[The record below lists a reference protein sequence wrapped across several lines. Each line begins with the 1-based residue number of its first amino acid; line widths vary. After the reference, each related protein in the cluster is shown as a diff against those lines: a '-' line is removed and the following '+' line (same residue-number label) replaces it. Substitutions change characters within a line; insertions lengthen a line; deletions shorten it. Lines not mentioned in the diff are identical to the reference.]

1 MKGTKLCGLLPVN
14 FFRSRVQD
22 FKLEILAGTVD
33 GGRKLARYRG
43 PVCRLC
49 RREGM
54 KLFLKGERCYKPSCP
69 IEKRGTQPPGQ
80 HGRNV
85 RRAKLIGYGEQLR
98 EKQRV
103 KRIYGMLERQFRLY
117 FERAVRM
124 KGVTGENLLAL
135 LERRLDNVVYR
146 LGYATS
152 RPQARQ
158 LVSHG
163 HIQVNGRKVDIP
175 SFQVKVGD
183 EVTVTEGSRSN
194 IHIQSAFQ
202 TASGRGRPGW
212 LEIASADDMRGR
224 VTALPRREDIGQN
237 INEQL
242 IVELYSK

>member
-1 MKGTKLCGLLPVN
+1 
-14 FFRSRVQD
+14 
-22 FKLEILAGTVD
+22 
-33 GGRKLARYRG
+33 
-43 PVCRLC
+43 
-49 RREGM
+49 M

-98 EKQRV
+98 EKQKV

-117 FERAVRM
+117 FERAVRT
-124 KGVTGENLLAL
+124 KGVAGENLLAL

-146 LGYATS
+146 LGYAMS

-163 HIQVNGRKVDIP
+163 HILVNGRKVDIP

-183 EVTVTEGSRSN
+183 EVTIREGSRTN

-212 LEIASADDMRGR
+212 LEVVSADDMRGR
-224 VTALPRREDIGQN
+224 VVALPRREDIGQN

>member
-1 MKGTKLCGLLPVN
+1 
-14 FFRSRVQD
+14 
-22 FKLEILAGTVD
+22 
-33 GGRKLARYRG
+33 
-43 PVCRLC
+43 
-49 RREGM
+49 
-54 KLFLKGERCYKPSCP
+54 
-69 IEKRGTQPPGQ
+69 
-80 HGRNV
+80 
-85 RRAKLIGYGEQLR
+85 
-98 EKQRV
+98 
-103 KRIYGMLERQFRLY
+103 MLERQFRLY

-124 KGVTGENLLAL
+124 KGVTGENLLTL

-152 RPQARQ
+152 PPQARQ

-175 SFQVKVGD
+175 SFQVKIGD

-212 LEIASADDMRGR
+212 LEIASVDDMRGR
-224 VTALPRREDIGQN
+224 VVALPRREDIGQN

>member
-1 MKGTKLCGLLPVN
+1 
-14 FFRSRVQD
+14 
-22 FKLEILAGTVD
+22 
-33 GGRKLARYRG
+33 
-43 PVCRLC
+43 
-49 RREGM
+49 M
-54 KLFLKGERCYKPSCP
+54 KLFLKGERCYKPTCP

-98 EKQRV
+98 EKQKV

-117 FERAVRM
+117 FERAMRM
-124 KGVTGENLLAL
+124 KGVTGENLLSL

-152 RPQARQ
+152 RAQARQ
-158 LVSHG
+158 FVTHG
-163 HIQVNGRKVDIP
+163 HVLVNGRKVDIP

-183 EVTVTEGSRSN
+183 EVAVREGSRSN

-202 TASGRGRPGW
+202 TASGRGRPSW
-212 LEIASADDMRGR
+212 LEVVSSDDMRGR
-224 VTALPRREDIGQN
+224 VMSLPRREDIGQN

>member
-1 MKGTKLCGLLPVN
+1 M
-14 FFRSRVQD
+14 
-22 FKLEILAGTVD
+22 
-33 GGRKLARYRG
+33 
-43 PVCRLC
+43 
-49 RREGM
+49 
-54 KLFLKGERCYKPSCP
+54 FLKGERCYKPSCP

-98 EKQRV
+98 EKQKV

-124 KGVTGENLLAL
+124 KGVTGENLLSL

-152 RPQARQ
+152 RAQARQ
-158 LVSHG
+158 LVTHG
-163 HIQVNGRKVDIP
+163 HIAVNTRKVDIP

-183 EVTVTEGSRSN
+183 EIGIRENSRSN

-202 TASGRGRPGW
+202 TASGRGRPTW
-212 LEIASADDMRGR
+212 LEIVSADELRGR
-224 VTALPRREDIGQN
+224 VIAVPRREDIGQN

>member
-1 MKGTKLCGLLPVN
+1 
-14 FFRSRVQD
+14 
-22 FKLEILAGTVD
+22 
-33 GGRKLARYRG
+33 LARYRG

-80 HGRNV
+80 HGRNI

-98 EKQRV
+98 EKQKV

-117 FERAVRM
+117 FQRAVRM
-124 KGVTGENLLAL
+124 KGVTGENLLSL

-152 RPQARQ
+152 RAQARQ
-158 LVSHG
+158 FVTHG
-163 HIQVNGRKVDIP
+163 HILVNGRKVDIP

-183 EVTVTEGSRSN
+183 EISVSEGSRSI

-202 TASGRGRPGW
+202 TASGRGRPSW
-212 LEIASADDMRGR
+212 LEVISPDEMRGR
-224 VTALPRREDIGQN
+224 VLALPRRDDVGQN